1 MREERERQLEQLR
14 RLPEALE
21 AAVAGLHGEQLSAR
35 PLAGEWSVAQIV
47 HHLADAHMQGFV
59 RCKLILTEDN
69 PTLKPYQQAAWGET
83 ADAGLEELQPSLEI
97 VRGVHR
103 RWLALL
109 ESVPEEGW
117 QRTAA
122 HPERGT
128 QTLADQLRIYANHGE
143 SHLEQIRQVAAA
155 L

>member
-1 MREERERQLEQLR
+1 MAEERERQLEQLR
-14 RLPEALE
+14 RLPAALE
-21 AAVAGLHGEQLSAR
+21 AAVAGLRGEQVSAH

-59 RCKLILTEDN
+59 RCKLILTEEN

-83 ADAGLEELQPSLEI
+83 VDAELEDLQPSLDI

-109 ESVPEEGW
+109 ESVPEGAW
-117 QRTAA
+117 QRTAV
-122 HPERGT
+122 HPERGA
-128 QTLADQLRIYANHGE
+128 QTLADQLRIYANHSEG
-143 SHLEQIRQVAAA
+143 HLEQMRRVLAA